1 MPAVLTGTA
10 ASSADMSG
18 LVSSVT
24 GMLGDFNTDNLIVLL
39 TAGITICAG
48 LVLLW
53 FGFNYLKRKLMGAL
67 KKGKL

>member
-1 MPAVLTGTA
+1 MPMLTEVVTPTV
-10 ASSADMSG
+10 DMG
-18 LVSSVT
+18 ELTSSVT
-24 GMLGDFNTDNLIVLL
+24 GMLGDFSTGNLITLL
-39 TAGITICAG
+39 AAGIGICGG

>member
-1 MPAVLTGTA
+1 MFNFLTGTA
-10 ASSADMSG
+10 AAVDMSG

-24 GMLGDFNTDNLIVLL
+24 GMLGDFSTANLITLL
-39 TAGITICAG
+39 TAGIGICAG